1 MAGILQGDQQGI
13 NFDRTTNKLS
23 SKLSELESAMQTS
36 LEDLDPSNMADLLA
50 FQQQTSK
57 LTMLYGL
64 ESGVIKAIKDTSQ
77 SIIQKIN

>member
-13 NFDRTTNKLS
+13 NFDSTTNKLS
-23 SKLSELESAMQTS
+23 SKLSELEKTMQEN
-36 LEDLDPSNMADLLA
+36 LENLDPSNMADLLA